1 MTAIKEVVS
10 SAEVESKRLD
20 KVFAGLE
27 TGGKLSKEFELL
39 GRRGQE
45 AFGEMSS
52 RAQQLAKDIQ
62 EDTLSLSRL
71 EKMQMALNE
80 QYEAGKITLD
90 DYISAQARLSVLHEK
105 ISEDILKNEQ
115 ALRSETAANE
125 QASRSREIAEDSM
138 VSMQRQVALLTT
150 SYMKLSQ
157 AQREGAE
164 GQQILRNLSEVQ
176 SRLQNAT
183 SAMDQYATA
192 AGRQFNGLNFSIQQ
206 IARELPSLAMG
217 PQMFFM
223 AISNN
228 LPIFTDELARAR
240 KEYAA
245 LQAQG
250 QKGIPVWKQVVSSL
264 FSWQT
269 ALAGGITLLVMYGDK
284 ITSWISAVLK
294 GRDAAVSA
302 TKALKDMQKAADFG
316 SAGQQIANFERL
328 RNLYVEIGDS
338 ASEKKKFIEQYKD
351 EIEKTGISISNVN
364 EADNLF
370 VTNAD
375 AFVKSIRQRAMAMAG
390 MELAAKSYA
399 EALEQQVKNEKDLAE
414 AEAELERLR
423 ALPEDYTVSVG
434 SIGSASAGGQ
444 GTVITQSRD
453 ELIAAEENLIERIKE
468 RSQAYVDAGDSYIIM
483 SNEMTKAS
491 DEARARAGIDSVDET
506 ELAKNRAK
514 RLKEIYEQRA
524 QISALMDKNA
534 QEQIQRQ
541 VELENQVAQARI
553 DAMADGYEKE
563 LAQRNLDN
571 KMSLEAVERQKQ
583 EYIDAII
590 QGQKEIFEAQE
601 KLRSQQD
608 DAYIMKVFD
617 PASVKID
624 TSIFDELESQIRQG
638 QLRSIQTSLDEELR
652 EVETYEQARL
662 RIQQEYAEKR
672 KALYEADGRTLRQGV
687 EQANLD
693 ALEELE
699 KNDLFQA
706 WSDKL
711 VTYTAETLDLML
723 SEAMSRLS
731 QLEATVGVDPKEIQ
745 RVRDA
750 IGQIGNALD
759 RLNDISDD
767 PGEGIEKS
775 TSKWTELGEALS
787 MCNDIFVELGD
798 NIPGIAGKIISAAG
812 QMATSFSS
820 VSNAIGALKDIPS
833 SIKDINK
840 AIAEET
846 SRAIPNTDRIAELK
860 GQLKDMEN
868 ESMTAIMSVAS
879 SVASIVSSVISG
891 MTDII
896 NANREANETA
906 ARAAY
911 EYAQALQE
919 VADAQQLAS
928 NSSVF
933 GDDAMASFHDNLDIA
948 RRELGEI
955 QDVMDKVFSREQ
967 KAPTQGGWVLG
978 GWLGKAPTVNDYSIT
993 SDMRSGWQKFWG
1005 SGKDNIHTI
1014 NLQDY
1019 VNQDGILDYESLEA
1033 EYNAYKDGISESDRQ
1048 LIEELIAN
1056 GKQYEAAMEEAT
1068 SYISGLFGD
1077 LSGNIADSMIDAFQE
1092 TGNAAIDAGN
1102 VISDVAK
1109 NFAKS
1114 WIENKLLED
1123 IFNDAAQDKMFALME
1138 RGNTQGALDYLSGL
1152 IGEANA
1158 LAPQITEYLQG
1169 LGGLATEIEDPERTS
1184 SSKGIAQASQDS
1196 VDELNGRAT
1205 AIQGHT
1211 FSICADMK
1219 TLVSTS
1225 AMMLDRLTAIESNTA
1240 RLENIDAGIA
1250 QMRSDISYMNMKGL
1264 ILRKA

>member
-1 MTAIKEVVS
+1 MEAIRGVVS
-10 SAEVESKRLD
+10 SAESESKRLD
-20 KVFAGLE
+20 KVFAGL
-27 TGGKLSKEFELL
+27 GADGNLAKEFELL
-39 GRRGQE
+39 GIRGQE
-45 AFGEMSS
+45 AFGEMST

-80 QYEAGKITLD
+80 QYESGSLPLN
-90 DYISAQARLSVLHEK
+90 DYINAQARLSVLHEN
-105 ISEDILKNEQ
+105 ISSAIRTNEQ
-115 ALRSETAANE
+115 ALRSETAAMDMAGDSIASL
-125 QASRSREIAEDSM
+125 QAQLS
-138 VSMQRQVALLTT
+138 LLTT

-176 SRLQNAT
+176 SKLQNAT
-183 SAMDQYATA
+183 SAMDQYAGA

-228 LPIFTDELARAR
+228 LPMLTDELARAR

-284 ITSWISAVLK
+284 IMSWISAVLK

-302 TKALKDMQKAADFG
+302 TKALKDMQKAADFDG
-316 SAGQQIANFERL
+316 AGQQLANFERL
-328 RNLYVEIGDS
+328 RNIYVQIGDS
-338 ASEKKKFIEQYKD
+338 ASEKKKFIEQYKE
-351 EIEKTGISISNVN
+351 EIEKTGISISNIN

-390 MELAAKSYA
+390 MELASEQFSKALKQQEKAEQNASKTERLAAKVAEYKTLYDNALKFYGKEGSLYMKEKYEQA
-399 EALEQQVKNEKDLAE
+399 QKELEDFTGETFMRAGEALIENTNKLYKQG
-414 AEAELERLR
+414 ERTL
-423 ALPEDYTVSVG
+423 D
-434 SIGSASAGGQ
+434 ASG
-444 GTVITQSRD
+444 ITES
-453 ELIAAEENLIERIKE
+453 
-468 RSQAYVDAGDSYIIM
+468 
-483 SNEMTKAS
+483 
-491 DEARARAGIDSVDET
+491 
-506 ELAKNRAK
+506 AK
-514 RLKEIYEQRA
+514 RQLEKEAADRINAIRQQQA

-534 QEQIQRQ
+534 KERINRQ
-541 VELENQVAQARI
+541 VELENQVEQARI

-624 TSIFDELESQIRQG
+624 TSIFDSLEAQIRQG
-638 QLRSIQTSLDEELR
+638 QLRSIQTSLNEALR

-672 KALYEADGRTLRQGV
+672 KALTDEDGSLKDGVTQG
-687 EQANLD
+687 NM
-693 ALEELE
+693 EELSRQEQEAVDTISVTFAMRDAAFE
-699 KNDLFQA
+699 K
-706 WSDKL
+706 WSKNL
-711 VTYTAETLDLML
+711 ASKTAKALDLML
-723 SEAMSRLS
+723 SEAMEQLS
-731 QLEATVGVDPKEIQ
+731 ILENTEGADPESIAKATAAVSKLSSALRESEYRTGGSKVQWTDLN
-745 RVRDA
+745 RVLSDSA
-750 IGQIGNALD
+750 
-759 RLNDISDD
+759 DIFS
-767 PGEGIEKS
+767 
-775 TSKWTELGEALS
+775 ELGEK
-787 MCNDIFVELGD
+787 
-798 NIPGIAGKIISAAG
+798 IPGVTGDILSGIGNIATSAVSMASAIRGIGEAASAAEKASAILAAISA
-812 QMATSFSS
+812 
-820 VSNAIGALKDIPS
+820 VI
-833 SIKDINK
+833 K
-840 AIAEET
+840 AI
-846 SRAIPNTDRIAELK
+846 SF
-860 GQLKDMEN
+860 
-868 ESMTAIMSVAS
+868 
-879 SVASIVSSVISG
+879 VSD
-891 MTDII
+891 TI

-919 VADAQQLAS
+919 VADAQQLVL
-928 NSSVF
+928 NSSIF
-933 GDDAMASFHDNLDIA
+933 GDNAMASFYDNLAIA

-955 QDVMDKVFSREQ
+955 QDVMDKAFSREQ

-1019 VNQDGILDYESLEA
+1019 VNQDGILDYERLEA
-1033 EYNAYKDGISESDRQ
+1033 DYNAYKDGISESDRQ
-1048 LIEELIAN
+1048 LIDELIAN

-1077 LSGNIADSMIDAFQE
+1077 LSGNIADAMIDAFQK
-1092 TGNAAIDAGN
+1092 TGDAAIDAGD

-1123 IFNDAAQDKMFALME
+1123 IFNEKAQDRMFDLME
-1138 RGNTQGALDYLSGL
+1138 KGDTEGALDYLSGL

-1158 LAPQITEYLQG
+1158 LAPQITEYLRG
-1169 LGGLATEIEDPERTS
+1169 LDGLATEIEEPEQERTS
-1184 SSKGIAQASQDS
+1184 TAKGIAQASQDS
-1196 VDELNGRAT
+1196 VDENNARLT
-1205 AIQGHT
+1205 TIQGHT
-1211 FSICADMK
+1211 YSISADMK
-1219 TLVSTS
+1219 VLVSAS
-1225 AMMLDRLTAIESNTA
+1225 AMMLDRLAAIETNTA
-1240 RLENIDAGIA
+1240 RLENIESGIA
-1250 QMRSDISYMNMKGL
+1250 QMRSDISYMNTKGL
-1264 ILRKA
+1264 FLRK

>member
-302 TKALKDMQKAADFG
+302 TKALKDMQKAADFDG
-316 SAGQQIANFERL
+316 AGQQLANFERL
-328 RNLYVEIGDS
+328 RNIYVQIGDS
-338 ASEKKKFIEQYKD
+338 ASEKKKFIEQYKE
-351 EIEKTGISISNVN
+351 EIEKTGISISNIN

-390 MELAAKSYA
+390 MELASEQFSKALKQQEKAEQNFAKTERLKAKVAEYKVLYENALKFYGEEGSLYMKEKYEQA
-399 EALEQQVKNEKDLAE
+399 QKELEDFTGETFMRAGEALIENTNKLYKQGERTLDASGITESAKKQLEKEAADRINAINQQ
-414 AEAELERLR
+414 
-423 ALPEDYTVSVG
+423 
-434 SIGSASAGGQ
+434 Q
-444 GTVITQSRD
+444 
-453 ELIAAEENLIERIKE
+453 
-468 RSQAYVDAGDSYIIM
+468 
-483 SNEMTKAS
+483 
-491 DEARARAGIDSVDET
+491 
-506 ELAKNRAK
+506 
-514 RLKEIYEQRA
+514 A
-524 QISALMDKNA
+524 QITALMDKNA
-534 QEQIQRQ
+534 KERIQRQ
-541 VELENQVAQARI
+541 VELENQVEQARI

-583 EYIDAII
+583 EYIDAVI